1 MVVAMMIFSIMAY
14 NYKYVYHSHNNEEQ
28 NEEQQNEEE
37 PALELKDRIYEETE
51 KGK

>member
-1 MVVAMMIFSIMAY
+1 MVVAMMIFAIMAY
-14 NYKYVYHSHNNEEQ
+14 NYKYVYHNEEQ